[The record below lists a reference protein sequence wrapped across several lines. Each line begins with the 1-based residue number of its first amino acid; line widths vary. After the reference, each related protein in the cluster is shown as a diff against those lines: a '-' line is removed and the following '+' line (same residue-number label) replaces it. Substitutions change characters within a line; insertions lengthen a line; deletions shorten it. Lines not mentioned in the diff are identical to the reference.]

1 MLFSAFLQ
9 FHNSS
14 VLLFPR
20 DLNANR
26 LDGAIP
32 PELGKL
38 GSLLELRLSNNR
50 LTGTIPASNDS
61 NM

>member
-14 VLLFPR
+14 ILLCPR
-20 DLNANR
+20 DLHANR

-38 GSLLELRLSNNR
+38 GSLLELQLSNNH